1 MVRIVVGERGDLLLD
16 QMQQL
21 RDRTLQQR
29 AGWVTGLL
37 NEVRGIPATVQA
49 LIRMAKHS
57 EQERKRYIED
67 VAAAARDAFVDH
79 THDDSPIWLDD
90 HHFSEATRSQAHQA
104 ALTKVFLKTGA
115 HILLDDRSMSEIRSL
130 VEDPKALQAAIKA
143 ELGKLSQHREL
154 VHYYVRQA
162 KALGY
167 FKATGRVRSPMLMM
181 NAGNI
186 AQLFGTGREHGLQA
200 GELAKVTKV
209 IDTLATL
216 YALEHTD
223 AGSMALAK
231 ELLASED
238 VREDGKHGVEIT
250 LRLHRMLEQESRERL
265 FENSEALAIKG
276 FTSDIFNPHTALEV
290 AYTPEE
296 AQALKEI
303 GYTTADHLEVAR
315 DQDDPDTARGQIYV
329 LRDGGLLPRVTGAI
343 TLTGMKAKG
352 SQRTVNTSV
361 AGVEAPGF

>member
-162 KALGY
+162 KALG
-167 FKATGRVRSPMLMM
+167 AT
-181 NAGNI
+181 
-186 AQLFGTGREHGLQA
+186 
-200 GELAKVTKV
+200 
-209 IDTLATL
+209 
-216 YALEHTD
+216 
-223 AGSMALAK
+223 
-231 ELLASED
+231 
-238 VREDGKHGVEIT
+238 
-250 LRLHRMLEQESRERL
+250 SR
-265 FENSEALAIKG
+265 
-276 FTSDIFNPHTALEV
+276 
-290 AYTPEE
+290 
-296 AQALKEI
+296 
-303 GYTTADHLEVAR
+303 
-315 DQDDPDTARGQIYV
+315 
-329 LRDGGLLPRVTGAI
+329 PRVEFAV
-343 TLTGMKAKG
+343 
-352 SQRTVNTSV
+352 RC
-361 AGVEAPGF
+361 